1 MSRRHVELLSDMYGQ
16 RTMEEF
22 ATSLHPAAELR
33 QARAIPDTDDY
44 YGRDEF
50 VRGVGRWLEEWD
62 RFRFIPEE
70 IIDLGEQVFMRLRL
84 SGRAKA
90 SGVKLDQ
97 PAFHLWTFREGMP
110 WRCEVFFEEQ
120 QARDAAGMAS

>member
-1 MSRRHVELLSDMYGQ
+1 MSTPHAELLSDMYCQ
-16 RTMEEF
+16 QSMEEF
-22 ATSLHPAAELR
+22 AAPLHPDAELR
-33 QARAIPDTDDY
+33 QLRALPDTDDY
-44 YGRDEF
+44 FGRDEF

-70 IIDLGEQVFMRLRL
+70 VLDLGERVFMRLRL

-90 SGVKLDQ
+90 SGVRLDQ
-97 PAFHLWTFREGMP
+97 AAFHVWTFRDDMP

-120 QARDAAGMAS
+120 PARDAAGMAG